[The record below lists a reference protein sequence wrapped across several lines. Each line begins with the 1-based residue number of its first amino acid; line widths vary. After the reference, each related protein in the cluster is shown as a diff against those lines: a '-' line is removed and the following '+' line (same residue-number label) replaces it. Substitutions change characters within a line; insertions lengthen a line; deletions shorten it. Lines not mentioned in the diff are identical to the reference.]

1 MSRLTF
7 AQAKARIQHHLPD
20 KGATSILDAL
30 NLGIQE
36 VALHFPSKGRGT
48 FTTLP
53 TLSGGTV
60 TATQD
65 STDIVGSGTA
75 FAAGYQ
81 DGLFRASGDDAWF
94 GVPTV
99 TDTTNIAIS
108 SAWAQ
113 DSGAS
118 KTYEL
123 TQPFITLPA
132 GVMRLERL
140 WIAGAPVLE
149 AQGDEKSEW
158 WSEPYTGQPTHWSDA
173 SIGSSGERRIMLTP
187 FPDIRYVVRYTYSEE
202 PTLYTSSDASET
214 NLPGFLNPLIVAAA
228 LWQAWDQEDSPER
241 SRYWYQRFE
250 LLLRRAR
257 AERLSGHFYQAEEVG
272 GSRGSLR
279 NSLPIGG

>member
-7 AQAKARIQHHLPD
+7 AQAQARIEHHLPD
-20 KGATSILDAL
+20 KSPTAILDAL

-53 TLSGGTV
+53 TLSSGTV

-65 STDIVGSGTA
+65 STGIVGSGTA
-75 FAAGYQ
+75 FASAYQ
-81 DGLFRASGDDAWF
+81 DGLFRASGESAWF

-99 TDTTNIAIS
+99 TDSTNLVTS

-113 DSGAS
+113 DTGAA

-123 TQPFITLPA
+123 AQPFITLPA
-132 GVMRLERL
+132 NVMRLERM
-140 WIAGAPVLE
+140 WIAGSPVLE
-149 AQGDEKSEW
+149 AQSDEKSEW
-158 WSEPYTGQPTHWSDA
+158 WSEPYTGQPTNWSDA
-173 SIGSSGERRIMLTP
+173 SIGSSGERRIMLKP
-187 FPDIRYVVRYTYSEE
+187 FPDVRYVVRYTFSEE
-202 PTLYTSSDASET
+202 PTLYTSDGSSET
-214 NLPGFLNPLIVAAA
+214 SLPGFLNPLILAAA

-250 LLLRRAR
+250 LLLGRAR
-257 AERLSGHFYQAEEVG
+257 GERLAGHFYQSEEIG